1 MPVQNPM
8 MYQPPTYDP
17 VNLPQR
23 PIYGQQMNQPNLA
36 SLGQSNISMTSNLTG
51 RIIQNENEITPNE
64 VAMDGS
70 VSLFPLGD
78 YSAIIA
84 KQWNANGTISTIK
97 YVPVVDNEDGNNRG
111 AAAAT
116 TSDLQNG
123 FDTQS
128 ILNKLNGINSG
139 LCDGFYAMN
148 SGMLQGNF
156 GLQQAINQ
164 VAVGAMQNTNAL
176 QTQLAEC
183 CCENRQGQAQIQYQM
198 ATDTCAITNSINQ
211 AARDITDNANAN
223 YRQLHDEL
231 IAMRMEDKND
241 QIAELRTQIQQKDLA
256 ASQCAQNAYLI
267 DQLRPAAVPAFQV
280 PNPYANY
287 GFGCYCNN
295 NVA

>member
-1 MPVQNPM
+1 MFNASAPS
-8 MYQPPTYDP
+8 
-17 VNLPQR
+17 
-23 PIYGQQMNQPNLA
+23 LA
-36 SLGQSNISMTSNLTG
+36 DIAAVTDG
-51 RIIQNENEITPNE
+51 RGNDGWGGGNGWWVLII
-64 VAMDGS
+64 
-70 VSLFPLGD
+70 LFALFG
-78 YSAIIA
+78 
-84 KQWNANGTISTIK
+84 WGGNG
-97 YVPVVDNEDGNNRG
+97 YGNNRG

-148 SGMLQGNF
+148 SSMLQGNF

>member
-1 MPVQNPM
+1 MFNASAPS
-8 MYQPPTYDP
+8 
-17 VNLPQR
+17 
-23 PIYGQQMNQPNLA
+23 LA
-36 SLGQSNISMTSNLTG
+36 DIAAVTDG
-51 RIIQNENEITPNE
+51 RNNDGWGGGNGWWVLII
-64 VAMDGS
+64 
-70 VSLFPLGD
+70 LFALFG
-78 YSAIIA
+78 
-84 KQWNANGTISTIK
+84 WGGNG
-97 YVPVVDNEDGNNRG
+97 YGNNRG

-148 SGMLQGNF
+148 TSMLQGNF

-164 VAVGAMQNTNAL
+164 VAVGTMQNTNAL